1 MEFYRRKFF
10 QVKIENPGHFAYHN
24 QDEKSSLHRQGA
36 QTRTWRVTVIST
48 FAVDSNKDLSCG
60 AKSNSDNPEQ
70 F

>member
-48 FAVDSNKDLSCG
+48 FADLCSRLQQRPFMRG
-60 AKSNSDNPEQ
+60 QE
-70 F
+70 